1 MTEIRNTTAAMRD
14 DPAEPLLMLADAMGS
29 GSPSSFIERQERE
42 GQRELVNSDRL
53 PADVRDREQF
63 EALGFTFGDPDP
75 GDPLFCPATLPEGWK
90 REASSHDM
98 WSYITDEHGRK
109 RVAVF
114 YKAAFYDRS
123 AFMRLESLDWYV
135 TQFVEYPEETGASS
149 LVITDEW
156 ATRETVKAA
165 MERLRD
171 EAKAEAAWFRGYAA
185 EDHRSED
192 NKASV
197 LEIAAGKDAVAA
209 KYEAHLAEMFDA

>member
-14 DPAEPLLMLADAMGS
+14 DPAEPLLILAEAMGI
-29 GSPSSFIERQERE
+29 GSAESFIVGQERA

-53 PADVRDREQF
+53 PTDVRDRAEL

-75 GDPLFCPATLPEGWK
+75 DDPLFCPATLPEGWK
-90 REASSHDM
+90 REASDHDM
-98 WSYITDEHGRK
+98 WSYITDQHGRK
-109 RVAVF
+109 RVAIF
-114 YKAAFYDRS
+114 YKAAFYDRR

-156 ATRETVKAA
+156 ATPETVKAA

-171 EAKAEAAWFRGYAA
+171 EAKAEAARFRDYAG
-185 EDHRSED
+185 EDNRSED
-192 NKASV
+192 NKARV
-197 LEIAAGKDAVAA
+197 REIATEKDAVAA
-209 KYEAHLAEMFDA
+209 KYDAHLAEMFGE